1 MTEFEA
7 ISNHIINGNE
17 DKVAELTQKAIDEGL
32 EPNDII
38 QKGLING
45 MNQVSQK
52 FKDEDMFV
60 PEVMISAQAMKTGIE
75 LVNPLLTKE
84 ETSLKGRVLL
94 GTVAGDL
101 HNIGKNLVRIMMESA
116 GFEVIDLGTDVE
128 PKEFAEAV
136 KEYKP
141 DILGMSALLTTTIQ
155 QMQKTM
161 GALKKEELRDSVKIM
176 VGGGPVTPD
185 FAEEINADFWAQDA
199 VAAKSAALELVESS
213 PPPKL

>member
-7 ISNHIINGNE
+7 ISNHVIEGNE

-45 MNQVSQK
+45 MNLVSK
-52 FKDEDMFV
+52 NFKGGDMFV
-60 PEVMISAQAMKTGIE
+60 PQVMISAQAMKAGMEI
-75 LVNPLLTKE
+75 VNPLLAE
-84 ETSLKGRVLL
+84 GETSSKGRVLL

-101 HNIGKNLVRIMMESA
+101 HNIGKNLVRMMMESA
-116 GFEVIDLGTDVE
+116 GFEVIDLGIDVE

-161 GALKKEELRDSVKIM
+161 EALKKEGVRDSVKIM
-176 VGGGPVTPD
+176 VGGAPVTPD
-185 FAEEINADFWAQDA
+185 FAEEINADLWAQDA
-199 VAAKSAALELVESS
+199 ITAKNAALKLVD
-213 PPPKL
+213 